1 MTRLATSFVVMG
13 STSALAHAL
22 ALSRVLKSQV
32 LYCGRV
38 VSLFLSVL
46 SGSQRLASLLA
57 SRHLFDAISVR
68 SVILVRAWSCD
79 GDFSVLILNQ
89 PRGWPSWAESNQRA
103 FGWVSVLVAVSLV
116 PRPYFFL
123 LLSLFNINYRREWT
137 TWGSKERNGRTVKK
151 K

>member
-79 GDFSVLILNQ
+79 GDFSVLIFTVALSVT
-89 PRGWPSWAESNQRA
+89 PS
-103 FGWVSVLVAVSLV
+103 
-116 PRPYFFL
+116 
-123 LLSLFNINYRREWT
+123 
-137 TWGSKERNGRTVKK
+137 
-151 K
+151 